1 MDYVIIF
8 KSSVLPLFLIVLVA
22 FVYRRLFKPDIRQI
36 TDLTLTIFAPA
47 FVFDALVKNRIT
59 VDMLYQPILFMVFLT
74 CALMLLAHLAAKLVR
89 VGNDERIALILACS
103 MINVGNFGLPLIY
116 FAFGETAQAHSFL
129 YFTVFNIPLTTV
141 AIFVSS
147 KEKKPL
153 KIWIDAAKIPLFHAM
168 IFALV
173 VSGMSIEVPE
183 LIGKSIALLGQAAI
197 PLLIFILGLQLADI
211 RLRLSYLKI
220 VLLAVVIRLVVSPAV
235 AYPILEFI
243 GVSGVEQQVAIVQTS
258 TPAALLPLMYAIR
271 FNRSPDLLA
280 AIILTTTILSGFTL
294 TILIHLIS

>member
-1 MDYVIIF
+1 M
-8 KSSVLPLFLIVLVA
+8 
-22 FVYRRLFKPDIRQI
+22 
-36 TDLTLTIFAPA
+36 
-47 FVFDALVKNRIT
+47 
-59 VDMLYQPILFMVFLT
+59 LFMVILT
-74 CALMLLAHLAAKLVR
+74 CALMLLAHMAAKLVR
-89 VGNDERIALILACS
+89 AGNDERIALILACS

-116 FAFGETAQAHSFL
+116 FAFGKTAYAHSLL
-129 YFTVFNIPLTTV
+129 YFTAFNIPLTTV

-153 KIWIDAAKIPLFHAM
+153 KILIDAAKLPLFHAM
-168 IFALV
+168 ILALV

-183 LIGKSIALLGQAAI
+183 LVGKSIALLGQAAI

-211 RLRLSYLKI
+211 RLRFSYLKI

>member
-8 KSSVLPLFLIVLVA
+8 KSSVLPLFLIVLAA
-22 FVYRRLFKPDIRQI
+22 FVYRRLFNPDIRQI

-59 VDMLYQPILFMVFLT
+59 VDMLYKPMLFMVFLT

-153 KIWIDAAKIPLFHAM
+153 KILIDAAKIPLFHAM

-183 LIGKSIALLGQAAI
+183 LVGKSIALLGQAAI
-197 PLLIFILGLQLADI
+197 PLLIFILGLQFADI

-220 VLLAVVIRLVVSPAV
+220 VLLAVVIRLIVSPAV

-243 GVSGVEQQVAIVQTS
+243 GVSGTEQQVALVQTS